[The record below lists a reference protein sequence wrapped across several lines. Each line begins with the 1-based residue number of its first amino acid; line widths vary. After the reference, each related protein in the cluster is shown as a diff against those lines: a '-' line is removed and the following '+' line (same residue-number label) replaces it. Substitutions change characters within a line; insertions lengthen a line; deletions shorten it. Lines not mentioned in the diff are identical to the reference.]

1 MCAWWGL
8 KGRSQTSGGAFA
20 AATIFSVLVDQLLN
34 SVLSFFFFKCATS
47 ALSET
52 YSVCALAIFSSFSLP
67 LPLLSCYACYMSQS
81 DSVFF
86 FLEGGWF
93 HISPHKNSA
102 FLLVLLD
109 NVCTHWSFLCAF
121 CFLLF
126 LRKTGIVFRTALA
139 FPFCGLPVF
148 SFLFPCLLV
157 NTNLHTDWW
166 HKRLYAVLACG
177 ACAATCASLAKI

>member
-34 SVLSFFFFKCATS
+34 SVLSFFFFQVRDVG
-47 ALSET
+47 ALRNLLCMCSSHFFFLFFTFAFAFLLRLLYESEW
-52 YSVCALAIFSSFSLP
+52 
-67 LPLLSCYACYMSQS
+67 LS
-81 DSVFF
+81 FF